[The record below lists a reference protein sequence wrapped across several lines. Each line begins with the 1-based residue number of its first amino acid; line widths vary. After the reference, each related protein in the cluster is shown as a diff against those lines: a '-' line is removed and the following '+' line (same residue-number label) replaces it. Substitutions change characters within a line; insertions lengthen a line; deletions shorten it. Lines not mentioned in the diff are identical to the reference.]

1 MYEAGLQLVS
11 IGRTIAIGL
20 LMSHE
25 THENP
30 LVCEN
35 KCLTFIVVSGKLSSV
50 ASSHLRG
57 LET

>member
-11 IGRTIAIGL
+11 IGRTIAI